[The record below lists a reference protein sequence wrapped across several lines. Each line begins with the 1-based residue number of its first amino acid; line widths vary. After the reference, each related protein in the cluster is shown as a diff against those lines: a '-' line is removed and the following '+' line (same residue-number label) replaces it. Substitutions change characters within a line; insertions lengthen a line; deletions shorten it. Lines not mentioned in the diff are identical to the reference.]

1 MGRIVSWLRYIFTN
15 KDLET
20 RQLIHFIK
28 SFVGTLPNN
37 IKLYRIALKKTS
49 TKGEDICNERL
60 EFLGDAILSLV
71 IAEYLFKKFPL
82 KQEGFLTD
90 IRARIVSRLS
100 LNDLA
105 KKIHLDKLVTSN
117 QKGHQKFN
125 YGNALEAFIGAI
137 YIDHSY
143 QRCQYFIIDQLIDNY
158 INLKEL
164 IENDTNYKSKL
175 VNWSQ
180 KKHVQLVFET
190 ISTTQDGPNREFTV
204 QVLLDGQI
212 MGEGTGSNKK
222 AAEQIAAQQAL
233 AKLPCKDNL

>member
-1 MGRIVSWLRYIFTN
+1 MGRIISWLRYIFTN

-28 SFVGTLPNN
+28 SFVGKPPNN
-37 IKLYRIALKKTS
+37 IKLYQIALKRIS
-49 TKGEDICNERL
+49 TKEEDICNERL

-100 LNDLA
+100 LNNLA
-105 KKIHLDKLVTSN
+105 KKIHLDKLIVLN
-117 QKGHQKFN
+117 QRGYQKFT
-125 YGNALEAFIGAI
+125 YGNALEAFIGAV

-143 QRCQYFIIDQLIDNY
+143 QQCQYFIINQLIDNY

-164 IENDTNYKSKL
+164 IENDTNYKSQL
-175 VNWSQ
+175 INWSQ
-180 KKHVQLVFET
+180 KKRIQLVFET
-190 ISTTQDGPNREFTV
+190 VATVQDGPNREFTV
-204 QVLLDGQI
+204 QVLLDKKI

-222 AAEQIAAQQAL
+222 AAEQVAAQRAL
-233 AKLPCKDNL
+233 EKLSCKDNL

>member
-1 MGRIVSWLRYIFTN
+1 MGRIISWLRYTFTN
-15 KDLET
+15 KDPET

-28 SFVGTLPNN
+28 SFIGTLPNN
-37 IKLYRIALKKTS
+37 IKLYQIALKKTS
-49 TKGEDICNERL
+49 TKEEDICNERL

-105 KKIHLDKLVTSN
+105 KKIHLDKLVALN
-117 QKGHQKFN
+117 QKSYQKFSC
-125 YGNALEAFIGAI
+125 GNALEAFIGAI

-143 QRCQYFIIDQLIDNY
+143 RQCQYFIINQLMHNY

-164 IENDTNYKSKL
+164 IENDTNYKSQL
-175 VNWSQ
+175 INWSQ
-180 KKHVQLVFET
+180 KNHIQLVFET
-190 ISTTQDGPNREFTV
+190 ISTIQDGPNREFAV

-222 AAEQIAAQQAL
+222 AAEQMAAHQAL
-233 AKLPCKDNL
+233 GKLSCKDSL